1 MKVKKVAFLSPYA
14 TKTFGII
21 KQVKVGIILPRMKN
35 TKFRRKDSA
44 LNYLLLLKYYTSAS
58 TMLYLIYIYLIYK
71 LSLTAKRCI
80 YTVMLR
86 LNARG
91 VY

>member
-1 MKVKKVAFLSPYA
+1 MKVKKVVFLSPYA

-21 KQVKVGIILPRMKN
+21 KQVNVGIILPRMKN

-80 YTVMLR
+80 YIFLSF
-86 LNARG
+86 
-91 VY
+91 YCE

>member
-1 MKVKKVAFLSPYA
+1 MKVKKVAFLSSYA

-44 LNYLLLLKYYTSAS
+44 LNYLLLLKY
-58 TMLYLIYIYLIYK
+58 
-71 LSLTAKRCI
+71 
-80 YTVMLR
+80 
-86 LNARG
+86 
-91 VY
+91 